1 MLADTLRTD
10 RARLVALTR
19 DSKATIALR
28 RTCRAR
34 KDLVGHRVAAANQ
47 RRAHLQTVFPGPVG
61 LFTDLDS
68 PISLAFL
75 ARFDC
80 QDRAGWLSVKRLAA
94 WLASVGYAG
103 RVPAAELYARLVAA
117 PRGASG
123 SHGAVQAHIT
133 RAFLALLTT
142 LNQQINA
149 LTAEIGQQLAA
160 HADRQIFTSLPRS
173 GKIRAAR
180 LLAEIGDCRRRF
192 PTPWNR
198 WPASSAWPLPP
209 GKSRAVGFPWACD
222 KQLRDAVFDFAGD
235 SRHANPWAA
244 DLYARARGH
253 DHPTRS
259 VSWPVPGCSSSGAA
273 GSSTPATTPA
283 DTEPC
288 NVSSTKSTKLR
299 LDTRHLARRASRPEG
314 VSDVVISSDARG
326 VTLFTGIS
334 LPEVG
339 FQARREVPLLAG
351 RYFCLILVQT
361 LRFA

>member
-209 GKSRAVGFPWACD
+209 GKAALSVSPGPVINSSATLSATSPATAATPTPGPPTYSPSPWPRPPHAVRILARAWLFIIWRCWQQHTSYDP
-222 KQLRDAVFDFAGD
+222 
-235 SRHANPWAA
+235 SRHRALQRLLDQEHQAA
-244 DLYARARGH
+244 A
-253 DHPTRS
+253 
-259 VSWPVPGCSSSGAA
+259 
-273 GSSTPATTPA
+273 
-283 DTEPC
+283 
-288 NVSSTKSTKLR
+288 
-299 LDTRHLARRASRPEG
+299 
-314 VSDVVISSDARG
+314 
-326 VTLFTGIS
+326 
-334 LPEVG
+334 
-339 FQARREVPLLAG
+339 
-351 RYFCLILVQT
+351 
-361 LRFA
+361 

>member
-192 PTPWNR
+192 P
-198 WPASSAWPLPP
+198 
-209 GKSRAVGFPWACD
+209 
-222 KQLRDAVFDFAGD
+222 LR
-235 SRHANPWAA
+235 
-244 DLYARARGH
+244 
-253 DHPTRS
+253 
-259 VSWPVPGCSSSGAA
+259 
-273 GSSTPATTPA
+273 
-283 DTEPC
+283 
-288 NVSSTKSTKLR
+288 
-299 LDTRHLARRASRPEG
+299 
-314 VSDVVISSDARG
+314 
-326 VTLFTGIS
+326 
-334 LPEVG
+334 
-339 FQARREVPLLAG
+339 
-351 RYFCLILVQT
+351 
-361 LRFA
+361 